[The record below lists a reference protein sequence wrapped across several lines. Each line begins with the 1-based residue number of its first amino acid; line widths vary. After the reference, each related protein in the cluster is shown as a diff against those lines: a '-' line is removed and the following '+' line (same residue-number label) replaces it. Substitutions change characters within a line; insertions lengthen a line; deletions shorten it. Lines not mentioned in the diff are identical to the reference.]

1 MATATETI
9 SKVELAHNR
18 SEDGELRFV
27 IHNVSWEKY
36 ESLLE
41 IFGDDGP
48 RMNYSDGS
56 LELMSPLI
64 PHEEPAELISYM
76 IEALTDELDIRR
88 NALGSTTFRRR
99 LAKKGVEPDKCFYIA
114 NAGAIK
120 KGQRS
125 PNLDVDPPPDLAI
138 EIEITHSLLDKLGIY
153 AGIGVPELWRYDGE
167 TLTVMLLQTDGTYAA
182 SETSLSFPF
191 LPMAEFVRFLHAHD
205 PEEETRWGRSFRAW
219 VREVLLPRFRQAE
232 GEQPDS

>member
-1 MATATETI
+1 MATATETTPKAE
-9 SKVELAHNR
+9 SDRAEA
-18 SEDGELRFV
+18 EDGELRFV

-76 IEALTDELDIRR
+76 ILALTDELDIRR

-99 LAKKGVEPDKCFYIA
+99 LAKKGVEPDECYYIA
-114 NAGAIK
+114 HAGAIK

-125 PNLDVDPPPDLAI
+125 PNLDVDLPPDLAI
-138 EIEITHSLLDKLGIY
+138 EIEITHSLLDKLAIY

-167 TLTVMLLQTDGTYAA
+167 TLTVMLLQPDGTYAI
-182 SETSLSFPF
+182 SVTSLSFPF
-191 LPMAEFVRFLHAHD
+191 LPMDEFVRFLHAHD
-205 PEEETRWGRSFRAW
+205 PEEETRWGLSFRAW
-219 VREVLLPRFRQAE
+219 VREVLLPIYQNQAE
-232 GEQPDS
+232 PE

>member
-1 MATATETI
+1 MATATETTPKTE
-9 SKVELAHNR
+9 SDRTEA
-18 SEDGELRFV
+18 EDGELRFV

-41 IFGDDGP
+41 LFGDDGP

-56 LELMSPLI
+56 LELMSPLLI
-64 PHEEPAELISYM
+64 HHEQPAALISYM

-88 NALGSTTFRRR
+88 NALRSTTFRRR
-99 LAKKGVEPDKCFYIA
+99 LAKKGVEPDACYYIA

-138 EIEITHSLLDKLGIY
+138 EIEITNSLLDKFGIY

-167 TLTVMLLQTDGTYAA
+167 SLTVMLLQPDGTYAV
-182 SETSLSFPF
+182 SETSLAFPF
-191 LPMAEFVRFLHAHD
+191 LPMDEFVRFLHAHD

-219 VREVLLPRFRQAE
+219 VREVLLPRFRQGE
-232 GEQPDS
+232 GE

>member
-9 SKVELAHNR
+9 SKVEPAHDS
-18 SEDGELRFV
+18 SEVGELRFV

-64 PHEEPAELISYM
+64 PHERPKRLIGYM
-76 IEALTDELDIRR
+76 IEGLTDELDIRR
-88 NALGSTTFRRR
+88 NALGSSTYKRQ
-99 LAKKGVEPDKCFYIA
+99 LAKKGLEPDECYYIA

-138 EIEITHSLLDKLGIY
+138 EIEITNSLLDKLGIY

-167 TLTVMLLQTDGTYAA
+167 TLRVMLLQADGTYAA
-182 SETSLSFPF
+182 SETSLAFPF
-191 LPMAEFVRFLHAHD
+191 LPMDEFVRFLHAHD

-219 VREVLLPRFRQAE
+219 VREVLLPRYQQGDRE
-232 GEQPDS
+232 